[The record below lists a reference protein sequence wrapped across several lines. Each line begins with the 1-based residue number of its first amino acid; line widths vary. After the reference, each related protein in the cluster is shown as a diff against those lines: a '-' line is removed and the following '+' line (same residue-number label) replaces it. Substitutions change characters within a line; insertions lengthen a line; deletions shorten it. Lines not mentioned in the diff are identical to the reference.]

1 MLKLHLGCGRVHLPG
16 YVNIDIEPFPE
27 VDLVCDAR
35 NLPYEDNSVDFIYSC
50 ALIEEFGRYEWIGV
64 LRHWC
69 SKLKPGSVLRLSTSD
84 FGAVC
89 QRYVEGELLN
99 NMMGLIIGGQRE
111 THTHHGMVFDHALLN
126 GGLVAAGFEISTRYD
141 WRKTD
146 VGILGIDDY
155 SQAYLPHMDK
165 ENGQLMSLNV
175 EAVKWM

>member
-1 MLKLHLGCGRVHLPG
+1 MLKLHLGCGHVHLPG
-16 YVNIDIEPFPE
+16 YTNIDISPFE
-27 VDLVCDAR
+27 GVDLVCDAR
-35 NLPYEDNSVDFIYSC
+35 SLPYDDNSVDFIYSC
-50 ALIEEFGRYEWIGV
+50 ALIEEFGRYEWVDV

-69 SKLKPGSVLRLSTSD
+69 AKLKPGARLRLSTSD

-89 QRYVEGELLN
+89 CRYVQGESLTRML
-99 NMMGLIIGGQRE
+99 GLVIGGQRE
-111 THTHHGMVFDHALLN
+111 EHTHHGMVFDYNLLKD
-126 GGLVAAGFEISTRYD
+126 GLFMAGFTNTRHYD

-175 EAVKWM
+175 EAIKR